1 MTAAP
6 ARPHVLLLVP
16 KTHAADLAELVDG
29 WRGAGARV
37 TAQSY
42 VAGLPTVQSLV
53 LQDGSLTAA
62 LLVGPPARAPSTVL
76 DAPFVTTR
84 HGRRVPVAWLPA
96 TNATGLRRFASC
108 AARTHRRVPRSRAC
122 KGVALLGQWQ
132 AQYLQVVER
141 MAILM
146 APQAE
151 GFRWTADV
159 LLREDMVRALGSGLG
174 LGIYVGHGRPVGWVG
189 YHGLRS
195 QHFDHFDGEPLGA
208 LVSLCCRTA
217 SRRRVGLS
225 YAESLPLRGIAAA
238 SLGAVGD
245 TLHTDNT
252 RWALGLCDAL
262 RAGAQTIGELV
273 VQGAPLSPKAVSSY
287 RLLGD
292 PLAPLG
298 AADHA
303 LLRARA
309 VHRHA

>member
-1 MTAAP
+1 MKPAQ

-16 KTHAADLAELVDG
+16 KAHAADLAELVDA
-29 WRGAGARV
+29 WRHAGASV
-37 TAQSY
+37 STQAY
-42 VAGLPTVQSLV
+42 VAGLPPLQSLV
-53 LQDGSLTAA
+53 LEDSSLTAA
-62 LLVGPPARAPSTVL
+62 LLVGPAARAPATVL
-76 DAPFVTTR
+76 DAPFVTAR
-84 HGRRVPVAWLPA
+84 RGHRVPVAWLPA
-96 TNATGLRRFASC
+96 THAAGLRRFASC
-108 AARTHRRVPRSRAC
+108 AARTHRRARHNRSC
-122 KGVALLGQWQ
+122 NGVALLGQWQ

-141 MAILM
+141 MATLM
-146 APQAE
+146 GPQAE

-195 QHFDHFDGEPLGA
+195 QHFDLFDGEPLGA

-262 RAGAQTIGELV
+262 RAGVQRIGELV
-273 VQGAPLSPKAVSSY
+273 AQGAPLSPKAVSSY

-292 PLAPLG
+292 PLAPLC
-298 AADHA
+298 AAEGA

-309 VHRHA
+309 VQRHA